1 MTPKEYKE
9 MMDYLKF
16 GESNKTNTG
25 KMSNDLQLGMKRYV
39 KGQLKRHGDWQIHP
53 VFQQLQNQSPMK
65 TNSGHKKKDMLGK
78 EKGSNETLEWQIPE
92 YQNEDLTKILFY
104 RDHISQSL
112 PAIMRGDCNDWDLKR
127 ELDEVIANDT
137 QDLFLISKFNA

>member
-1 MTPKEYKE
+1 
-9 MMDYLKF
+9 MM
-16 GESNKTNTG
+16 
-25 KMSNDLQLGMKRYV
+25 
-39 KGQLKRHGDWQIHP
+39 
-53 VFQQLQNQSPMK
+53 
-65 TNSGHKKKDMLGK
+65 TNSGHKKKGMLGK
-78 EKGSNETLEWQIPE
+78 EKGSNETLEWQIPG

-137 QDLFLISKFNA
+137 